1 VPEADLLATVGE
13 KQAAQMLMRVDEECE
28 VEKGTL
34 KIGAV
39 SLELE
44 RLWHAKDKS

>member
-1 VPEADLLATVGE
+1 
-13 KQAAQMLMRVDEECE
+13 MLMNVDEKCE
-28 VEKGTL
+28 VTKGTL

-44 RLWHAKDKS
+44 RLWYASDKS